1 MEPGKDSPS
10 EEDYS
15 LMILKNRLAK
25 GEITVKEFDELKKKL
40 SETSD
45 TQEIKD
51 EIRNVSETM
60 EKIQEKQ
67 SKSASLQRKMKSET
81 TILLLAIILG
91 LVGLQGIGHIYV
103 GKVGKGIGI
112 LIGSIILF
120 YISIALI
127 ITLVGSIIGIPM
139 LIGFVVMFF
148 WQIID
153 ARKLCREYNDE
164 LEAIGETPW

>member
-25 GEITVKEFDELKKKL
+25 GEITVKEFDELKQKL

-45 TQEIKD
+45 TKEIKD

-67 SKSASLQRKMKSET
+67 NKSASLQRKMKSET
-81 TILLLAIILG
+81 ATLLLAIILG

-103 GKVGKGIGI
+103 GKVGRGIGI

-127 ITLVGSIIGIPM
+127 ITLVGSIIGVPM

>member
-1 MEPGKDSPS
+1 MEPDKDSPD

-25 GEITVKEFDELKKKL
+25 GEITVKEFDELKQKL
-40 SETSD
+40 AETSETED
-45 TQEIKD
+45 IKD
-51 EIRNVSETM
+51 EIRSVSETM

-67 SKSASLQRKMKSET
+67 DKSASLQRKMKSET
-81 TILLLAIILG
+81 TTLLLAIILG
-91 LVGLQGIGHIYV
+91 LFGLQGIGHIYV
-103 GKVGKGIGI
+103 GRVGRGITI

-120 YISIALI
+120 SISIALI
-127 ITLVGSIIGIPM
+127 VTILGAIIGIPL

-148 WQIID
+148 WQILD

>member
-81 TILLLAIILG
+81 TTLLLAIILG

>member
-1 MEPGKDSPS
+1 MEPDKDSPS

-15 LMILKNRLAK
+15 IMILKNRLAK
-25 GEITVKEFDELKKKL
+25 GEITVKEFDELKQKL

-45 TQEIKD
+45 TKDIKD

-81 TILLLAIILG
+81 TTLLLAIILG

-127 ITLVGSIIGIPM
+127 ITLVGSIIGVPM
-139 LIGFVVMFF
+139 LIGFVIMFF
-148 WQIID
+148 WQILD

>member
-1 MEPGKDSPS
+1 MEPDKDSPG

-25 GEITVKEFDELKKKL
+25 GEITVKEFDELKQKL
-40 SETSD
+40 GETSVTKD
-45 TQEIKD
+45 IKD

-81 TILLLAIILG
+81 ITLLLAIILG
-91 LVGLQGIGHIYV
+91 LCGLQGIGHIYV
-103 GKVGKGIGI
+103 GRVGRGIGI

-120 YISIALI
+120 SISIALI
-127 ITLVGSIIGIPM
+127 VTIVGAVIGIP
-139 LIGFVVMFF
+139 LIIGFVVLFF
-148 WQIID
+148 WQILD

-164 LEAIGETPW
+164 LDAIGETPW